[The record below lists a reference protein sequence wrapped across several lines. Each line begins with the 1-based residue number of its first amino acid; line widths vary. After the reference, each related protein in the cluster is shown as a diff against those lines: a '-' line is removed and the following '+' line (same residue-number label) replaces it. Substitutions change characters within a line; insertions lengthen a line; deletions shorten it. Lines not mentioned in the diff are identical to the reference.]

1 MAASKL
7 EINFRR
13 LLERCEAIAEETQEN
28 KENVNWRLDRYV
40 STLQRQ
46 VTELQKS
53 SNKPSPDA
61 MNEYTKKVEF
71 LKGFIETHKM
81 KSPTEKLIASQQL
94 VRPLSQP
101 PTQTNRAGD
110 AGRPLNKGQELHIK
124 AKSQIN
130 REMRNELLG
139 TGSDKKD
146 PLGLRKRATGDQR
159 ETKDGG
165 IDTVLQH
172 HQNMQENIAEEM
184 IRMAQS
190 LKHTSLM
197 AGNIIKEDSKTLENS
212 TKLADN
218 NFEKLKRESERLE
231 ELTQTPCSMW
241 LWIMIITVCAV
252 FMWMI
257 MFIRLFPK
265 KY

>member
-1 MAASKL
+1 
-7 EINFRR
+7 
-13 LLERCEAIAEETQEN
+13 
-28 KENVNWRLDRYV
+28 
-40 STLQRQ
+40 
-46 VTELQKS
+46 
-53 SNKPSPDA
+53 
-61 MNEYTKKVEF
+61 MNEYRKKVEF
-71 LKGFIETHKM
+71 LKGLIETHKV

-101 PTQTNRAGD
+101 LNQTSQVDGK
-110 AGRPLNKGQELHIK
+110 GGPSNKGQELLIK
-124 AKSQIN
+124 TKSQIN

-139 TGSDKKD
+139 NDIDKKG
-146 PLGLRKRATGDQR
+146 LVGLRKRPTGDKR
-159 ETKDGG
+159 ETKDGS

-184 IRMAQS
+184 IKMAQS
-190 LKHTSLM
+190 LKHTSVR
-197 AGNIIKEDSKTLENS
+197 ASNIIKEDSKTLENS

-218 NFEKLKRESERLE
+218 NFEKLRKESEGLE

-241 LWIMIITVCAV
+241 LWIMIITVCVV